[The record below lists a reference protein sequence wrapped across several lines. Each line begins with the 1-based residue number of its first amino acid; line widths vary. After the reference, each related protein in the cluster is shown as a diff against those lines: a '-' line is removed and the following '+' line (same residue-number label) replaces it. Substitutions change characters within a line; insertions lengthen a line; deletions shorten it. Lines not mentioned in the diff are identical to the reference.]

1 VKRARDIPARLRVA
15 LVWLVLL
22 PIRAYS
28 RLISPLFGARCRYY
42 PTCSAYAE
50 QAIRTH
56 GIVRGSALAAW
67 RLVRCNPFSAGGV
80 DEVPQPR
87 DSRTEGHTHGTHA

>member
-1 VKRARDIPARLRVA
+1 MKRAGDILARLRAA

-22 PIRAYS
+22 PIRAYQ

-50 QAIRTH
+50 QAIRRH
-56 GIVRGSALAAW
+56 GIVRGSGLAAW
-67 RLVRCNPFSAGGV
+67 RVVRCNPFSAGGV
-80 DEVPQPR
+80 DEVPPPR
-87 DSRTEGHTHGTHA
+87 SSRRHVHGRHA

>member
-1 VKRARDIPARLRVA
+1 VKRAGDILARLRAA

-22 PIRAYS
+22 PIRAYQ

-50 QAIRTH
+50 QAIRRH
-56 GIVRGSALAAW
+56 GIVRGSGLAAW
-67 RLVRCNPFSAGGV
+67 RVVRCNPFSAGGV
-80 DEVPQPR
+80 DEVPPPR
-87 DSRTEGHTHGTHA
+87 SSRRHAHGRHA

>member
-1 VKRARDIPARLRVA
+1 MKRAGDILARLRAA

-22 PIRAYS
+22 PIRGYQ
-28 RLISPLFGARCRYY
+28 RLISPLFGPRCRYY

-56 GIVRGSALAAW
+56 GIVRGTALAAW

-80 DEVPQPR
+80 DEVPPAR
-87 DSRTEGHTHGTHA
+87 SSRAQAHERHA

>member
-1 VKRARDIPARLRVA
+1 MKRAGDILARLRAA

-22 PIRAYS
+22 PIRGYQ
-28 RLISPLFGARCRYY
+28 RLISPLFGPRCRYY

-56 GIVRGSALAAW
+56 GIVRGTGLAAW

-80 DEVPQPR
+80 DEVPPAR
-87 DSRTEGHTHGTHA
+87 SSRAQAHERHA

>member
-1 VKRARDIPARLRVA
+1 MKRAGDILARLRAA

-22 PIRAYS
+22 PIRAYQ

-56 GIVRGSALAAW
+56 GIVRGTGLAAW

-80 DEVPQPR
+80 DEVPPAR
-87 DSRTEGHTHGTHA
+87 SSRAQAHERHA